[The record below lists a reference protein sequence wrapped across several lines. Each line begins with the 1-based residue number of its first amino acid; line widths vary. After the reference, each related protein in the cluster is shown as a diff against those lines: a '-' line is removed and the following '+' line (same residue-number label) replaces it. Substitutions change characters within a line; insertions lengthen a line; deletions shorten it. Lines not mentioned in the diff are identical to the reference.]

1 MKVNVHDMEIEIV
14 GYDDYLKDFEEQAL
28 PDFAKEA
35 ESLLLETLDESE
47 ASNIE
52 VYLEEEKT
60 KVRKNLKFVFF
71 IGETDGEFAYEY
83 GSFTQ
88 E

>member
-1 MKVNVHDMEIEIV
+1 MKVNVHDMEIEII

>member
-47 ASNIE
+47 AVNIE

-71 IGETDGEFAYEY
+71 VGESDGEITYEY

-88 E
+88 G

>member
-1 MKVNVHDMEIEIV
+1 MKVNAQEMEIEII

-28 PDFAKEA
+28 PDFVKEA
-35 ESLLLETLDESE
+35 ESLLLEAMDEPE
-47 ASNIE
+47 PANIE
-52 VYLEEEKT
+52 VHLEEEKT

-71 IGETDGEFAYEY
+71 VGESDGEITYEY

>member
-1 MKVNVHDMEIEIV
+1 MKVNVHDMEIEII

-47 ASNIE
+47 AVNIE